1 MQIKIVSVTV
11 EKVPGRGKS
20 QGYEKAE
27 VVYRD
32 DRNEV
37 KTKNIVSFSNPAVF
51 STVKN
56 AVTNDTFDVT
66 VTKDDKG
73 YYQWANITS
82 PNATGSTEAVPQ
94 TSTKVQGAPLG
105 TGRSNYETPEERALR
120 QRLIVRQSSLSTAVE
135 ILTTGAKTPPEKDA
149 VFALAEELHDW
160 VYQKPNLFNQPNDL
174 ESDPIP
180 F

>member
-11 EKVPGRGKS
+11 EKVAGKGKS

-37 KTKNIVSFSNPAVF
+37 KTKNIVSFANPSVF
-51 STVKN
+51 NAVKN
-56 AVTNDTFDVT
+56 AQANDTFDVS

-73 YYQWANITS
+73 YYQWTS
-82 PNATGSTEAVPQ
+82 VTQSDGTTPTASISKASEG
-94 TSTKVQGAPLG
+94 KQGAPLG
-105 TGRSNYETPEERALR
+105 TGRSNFETPEERALR

-135 ILTTGAKTPPEKDA
+135 VLTTGAKAPPSKDD
-149 VFALAEELHDW
+149 VFSLAEQFHDW
-160 VYQKPNLFNQPNDL
+160 VYQKPDLFDQPNDINQ
-174 ESDPIP
+174 DIP